1 MRLSNSIDCATDGN
15 EPQARRIGQDR
26 PANGVAL
33 GNAPL
38 EILQLTVSGLSNGC
52 VYGLMALGF
61 VLIYK
66 AAEQVNFAQGDMM
79 MLGAFLAVG
88 LGNDFY
94 LGLPFWLACIGAVL
108 AMAAVGWLIESA
120 LLRRV
125 FGQSQVAVAILTIAI
140 GFMLRFVAGAI
151 WGHEPRMLE
160 SPIAGV
166 TTTLGAL
173 ALGLDEIVVIVVTII
188 LTGALFA
195 FFNRTKLGVAMQAS
209 SQNQLAAYYMGIPV
223 KRIHGLAWAIAGAAA
238 AVAGILLACKGS
250 IDPNTGFLG
259 IKAFAAAVIGGF
271 GSLPGALAGGL
282 IVGLIEQFAA
292 RHIEAGYSH
301 IAPYA
306 VMLLVLFVRPRG
318 LFVQVR
324 SKKV

>member
-1 MRLSNSIDCATDGN
+1 M
-15 EPQARRIGQDR
+15 
-26 PANGVAL
+26 
-33 GNAPL
+33 
-38 EILQLTVSGLSNGC
+38 EILQLTASGLSNGC

-88 LGNDFY
+88 LGNDSY

-108 AMAAVGWLIESA
+108 AMAAIGWLIECA

-125 FGQSQVAVAILTIAI
+125 FGQSQVVVAILTIAI
-140 GFMLRFVAGAI
+140 GFLLRFVAGAI

-160 SPIAGV
+160 SPITGV

-173 ALGLDEIVVIVVTII
+173 ALGLDEIIVIVATIT

-195 FFNRTKLGVAMQAS
+195 FFNHTKLGVAMQAS

-318 LFVQVR
+318 LFAQVR

>member
-1 MRLSNSIDCATDGN
+1 M
-15 EPQARRIGQDR
+15 
-26 PANGVAL
+26 
-33 GNAPL
+33 

-79 MLGAFLAVG
+79 MLGAFLAIG

-108 AMAAVGWLIESA
+108 AMAAVGWLIECA

-173 ALGLDEIVVIVVTII
+173 ALGLDEIIVIVVTII

-209 SQNQLAAYYMGIPV
+209 SQNQLAACYMGIPV

-238 AVAGILLACKGS
+238 AVAGDPARVQGLDRPQHRVPRHQGVRRGGDRRLRLPPRCAGGRTDRGVDRAVRGPPRRGRLLAHR
-250 IDPNTGFLG
+250 
-259 IKAFAAAVIGGF
+259 AVRGHA
-271 GSLPGALAGGL
+271 PGA
-282 IVGLIEQFAA
+282 
-292 RHIEAGYSH
+292 
-301 IAPYA
+301 
-306 VMLLVLFVRPRG
+306 VRPAQRPLRAGSQQEG
-318 LFVQVR
+318 LR
-324 SKKV
+324 